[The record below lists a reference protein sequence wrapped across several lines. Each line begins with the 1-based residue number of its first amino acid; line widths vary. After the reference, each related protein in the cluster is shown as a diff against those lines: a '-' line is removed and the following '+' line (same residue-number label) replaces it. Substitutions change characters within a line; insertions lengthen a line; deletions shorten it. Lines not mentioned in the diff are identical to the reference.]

1 MQMDTF
7 VRILLLALA
16 VALFGGGYY
25 LSIEDKSAAAGL
37 TYAAA
42 IFAMIFA
49 FLSRFKRFKG
59 LGVEAE
65 MWEDKQAE
73 AADLID
79 RLRKLTAATAKPIF
93 SIAPRMGRW
102 DSALPRQEAHEV
114 ITKLDDVLEEAEV
127 PPEQIEELKRPYH
140 YFAMVDQIRPIR
152 DALNE
157 LVHKKKSKLSDE
169 VNRLPKPIAGDDLKK
184 SSELNLRIRGLGEKF
199 DQIGWMLK
207 DKMRAFE
214 AMPAKLEAIIK
225 ELPEF
230 TDVEKEAFLQ
240 AHHEELEDIRYYAR
254 HKKFRR
260 LEVWLQG
267 ED

>member
-1 MQMDTF
+1 MDTF
-7 VRILLLALA
+7 VRVLLLIVA
-16 VALFGGGYY
+16 VVLFGGGYY
-25 LSIEDKSAAAGL
+25 LSYLDKSAAAGL

-65 MWEDKQAE
+65 MWEDKQTE

-79 RLRKLTAATAKPIF
+79 RLRKLTTATAKPIF

-102 DSALPRQEAHEV
+102 DSALPRQEAHAV
-114 ITKLDDVLEEAEV
+114 ITNLEDVLNEAEV
-127 PPEQIEELKRPYH
+127 SPEQIEELKRPYH
-140 YFAMVDQIRPIR
+140 YFAMADQIRPVR
-152 DALNE
+152 NALNE
-157 LVHKKKSKLSDE
+157 LVHEKTSKLSDE
-169 VNRLPKPIAGDDLKK
+169 VNKLPKPVADDDLKK
-184 SSELNLRIRGLGEKF
+184 SQDLNLRIRTLSERF
-199 DQIGWMLK
+199 NQVDWMFK
-207 DKMRAFE
+207 DKTRDFE
-214 AMPAKLEAIIK
+214 AMPGKLEAIIR

-230 TDVEKEAFLQ
+230 TDAEKDTFLH
-240 AHHEELEDIRYYAR
+240 AHHDEFEDIRYYAR
-254 HKKFRR
+254 KKQFRR